1 MLLTGSKDKTIKAW
15 RLPASWRDQKLVEQ
29 EEREEFILQKTESII
44 AMQRQLKQKEID
56 SDEDELEKWHKE

>member
-1 MLLTGSKDKTIKAW
+1 VLLTGSKDKSIKAW

-44 AMQRQLKQKEID
+44 AMQR
-56 SDEDELEKWHKE
+56 